1 MLIPP
6 KYRLTPKISGLLS
19 SIEASRQVIE
29 SISIPPE
36 VETNIRRQSTLKS
49 SLYSARIEGNTLV
62 LDELDNLSSSDKKKL
77 EVLNILKSLN
87 WIHDKKK
94 KKITLADILM
104 LHKIT
109 MVKLIDSENLGKFRK
124 NMEAIFNSAGI
135 AIYMPPSP
143 RFVRSLMQKLLRYAV
158 SSREKFIPIRACLAH
173 YSFEK
178 IHPFLDGSG
187 RVGRLIIQQIL
198 SMSSYGMKGIL
209 SLEEYLDNHR
219 SQYYRMLEEPEK
231 DATDYLEFMLEAIAE
246 TAKKAK
252 ETVLEKQ
259 KPQIEDFLLP
269 RRAEILR
276 LINEQ
281 KIINFEQI
289 KRRFSKVNERTLR
302 YDLKK
307 LQEQGLIRK
316 LGTTRGVYYQINE
329 I

>member
-6 KYRLTPKISGLLS
+6 KYRLTPKISELLS

-62 LDELDNLSSSDKKKL
+62 LDELDNLSSSDKNKL
-77 EVLNILKSLN
+77 EVLNILKALN
-87 WIHDKKK
+87 WIYTRKKK
-94 KKITLADILM
+94 NITLADILM

-109 MVKLIDSENLGKFRK
+109 MANLIDSENLGKFRR
-124 NMEAIFNSAGI
+124 NMEAIFNSAGV
-135 AIYMPPSP
+135 AIYMPPPP
-143 RFVRSLMQKLLRYAV
+143 RLVSSLMQKLLRYAG
-158 SSREKFIPIRACLAH
+158 SSSEKFVPIRSCLAH
-173 YSFEK
+173 YTFEK

-187 RVGRLIIQQIL
+187 RVGRLFIQQIL
-198 SMSSYGMKGIL
+198 SMNNYGMKGIL

-219 SQYYRMLEEPEK
+219 SEYYRMLEETEK

-246 TAKKAK
+246 TAEKGKR
-252 ETVLEKQ
+252 VILEKQ

-276 LINEQ
+276 LIKEQ
-281 KIINFEQI
+281 KMINFNQI
-289 KRRFSKVNERTLR
+289 KRRFLKVNERTLR

-307 LQEQGLIRK
+307 LQDQGLIRK
-316 LGTTRGVYYQINE
+316 LGTTRGVYYQARS
-329 I
+329 